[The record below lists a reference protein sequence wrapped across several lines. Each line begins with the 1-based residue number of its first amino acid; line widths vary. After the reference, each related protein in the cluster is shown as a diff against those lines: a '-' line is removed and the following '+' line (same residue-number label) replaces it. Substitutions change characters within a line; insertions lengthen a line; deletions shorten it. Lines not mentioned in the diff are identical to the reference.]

1 MRAALCA
8 PGALA
13 TLMLAGATLAD
24 AGEGGDGQEAA
35 REWRPRGL
43 VELKRQAT
51 SRGTP
56 EETTKTN
63 LKFDWFAEG
72 PVSLLRLE
80 LPFPD
85 AKTDFAGSPFDP
97 DEGDA
102 KVRAG
107 FRAVDV
113 AGRPW
118 TSFLELTFPTADPE
132 SQGTGKYQV
141 SAGAKT
147 TFALGSIGAV
157 RPSFSA
163 QVQQVVSF
171 AGDAAR
177 KDINQTKFE
186 LEWRGA
192 WGPGH
197 FGKATAK
204 PVVDWVNGGRTGAVL
219 ELEGGWWASREWTI
233 ALLAGGLLWGKG
245 VAGTYDVRG
254 ELKFIRRF

>member
-1 MRAALCA
+1 VLV
-8 PGALA
+8 ALA
-13 TLMLAGATLAD
+13 ATGTVAQ
-24 AGEGGDGQEAA
+24 AGDGGEAAA
-35 REWRPRGL
+35 REWRPQGL

-56 EETTKTN
+56 EEATKTN
-63 LKFDWFAEG
+63 LKFDFFPEG

-85 AKTDFAGSPFDP
+85 HESDFAGSPLDP
-97 DEGDA
+97 EFGDA
-102 KVRAG
+102 KIRAG

-118 TSFLELTFPTADPE
+118 TSFIELTFPSADPE
-132 SQGTGKYQV
+132 NQGTGKYQISGGV
-141 SAGAKT
+141 KTLHELGA
-147 TFALGSIGAV
+147 IGAA
-157 RPSFSA
+157 RQSFSI

-171 AGDAAR
+171 AGDPAR
-177 KDINQTKFE
+177 NDVNQTKFE
-186 LEWRGA
+186 LEWRSV

-197 FGKATAK
+197 FAKATAK
-204 PVVDWVNGGRTGAVL
+204 PVVDWVGDGKTGAVL
-219 ELEGGWWASREWTI
+219 EVEGGWYVNRQWTV

-245 VAGTYDVRG
+245 VPGTYDTRG